1 MSRLIFLLA
10 ILAVGLALLIFN
22 HVSGETFGINNDDF
36 GRLVALGAIAALL
49 SAAILRGRGR
59 LGEGLRQI
67 FIWFLI
73 ALALVSVYVY
83 RFELQS
89 VGDRLLAG
97 LIPGRAMVI
106 TDSEGQQE
114 VVLHRRLDGQFAADA
129 TINGHEVS
137 MLVDT
142 GASSIALTYEDA
154 ERIGLDPAN
163 LSYTVAVLTANG
175 RALAAPVTLSDIAIG
190 PIERRNIRAMV
201 AAEGKLD
208 RSLLGMS
215 FLSTLDFLQMR
226 TDQLRLR
233 D

>member
-1 MSRLIFLLA
+1 MNRLILLLA

-22 HVSGETFGINNDDF
+22 HESGQTFGINNDDF

-49 SAAILRGRGR
+49 SAGILRSRGR
-59 LGEGLRQI
+59 LGEGLRLI

-97 LIPGRAMVI
+97 LMPGRAMVI

-114 VVLHRRLDGQFAADA
+114 VVLHRRLDGQFVADA
-129 TINGHEVS
+129 TIDGHEIS

-142 GASSIALTYEDA
+142 GASSVALTYEDA

-175 RALAAPVTLSDIAIG
+175 RALAAPITLSDIAVG

-226 TDQLRLR
+226 TDELRLR

>member
-1 MSRLIFLLA
+1 MNRLIFLLA

-22 HVSGETFGINNDDF
+22 HDSGETFGINNEDF
-36 GRLVALGAIAALL
+36 GRLVALGAMAALL

-73 ALALVSVYVY
+73 ALALIAVYVY

-89 VGDRLLAG
+89 VADRLLAG
-97 LIPGRAMVI
+97 LMPGRAMVI

-114 VVLHRRLDGQFAADA
+114 VVLHRRLDGHFAADA
-129 TINGHEVS
+129 MINGHEVS

-163 LSYTVAVLTANG
+163 LSYTVTVLTANG
-175 RALAAPVTLSDIAIG
+175 RTLAAPVTLSDIAIG
-190 PIERRNIRAMV
+190 PIERQNIRAMV

>member
-1 MSRLIFLLA
+1 MNRLIFLLA

-22 HVSGETFGINNDDF
+22 HESGQTFGINNDDF

-49 SAAILRGRGR
+49 SAGILRSRGR
-59 LGEGLRQI
+59 LGEGLRLI
-67 FIWFLI
+67 FIWILI
-73 ALALVSVYVY
+73 ALALISVYVY

-89 VGDRLLAG
+89 VGDRLLAE
-97 LIPGRAMVI
+97 LMPGRAMVI

-114 VVLHRRLDGQFAADA
+114 VVLQRRLDGQFAADA
-129 TINGHEVS
+129 VINGHEVS

-163 LSYTVAVLTANG
+163 LSYTVTVMTANG
-175 RALAAPVTLSDIAIG
+175 RALAAPVTLPDIAIG

-201 AAEGKLD
+201 AAEGRLD

-226 TDQLRLR
+226 TNELRLR

>member
-1 MSRLIFLLA
+1 MNRLIFLLA

-22 HVSGETFGINNDDF
+22 HESGQTFGINNDDF

-49 SAAILRGRGR
+49 SAAILRSRGR

-73 ALALVSVYVY
+73 ALALVSAYVY
-83 RFELQS
+83 RFELQA

-97 LIPGRAMVI
+97 LMPGRAMVI

-114 VVLHRRLDGQFAADA
+114 VVLQRRLDGQFAADA
-129 TINGHEVS
+129 VINGHEIS

-226 TDQLRLR
+226 TNELRLR

>member
-1 MSRLIFLLA
+1 MNRLTLLLA
-10 ILAVGLALLIFN
+10 ILAAGLALLIFN
-22 HVSGETFGINNDDF
+22 HESGQTFGINNDDF

-49 SAAILRGRGR
+49 SAGILRSRGR

-73 ALALVSVYVY
+73 ALALISVYVY

-89 VGDRLLAG
+89 IGDRLLAG
-97 LIPGRAMVI
+97 LMPGRAMVI

-114 VVLHRRLDGQFAADA
+114 VVLQRRLDGQFAADA

-142 GASSIALTYEDA
+142 GASSIALTFEDA

-163 LSYTVAVLTANG
+163 LSYTVTVMTANG

-201 AAEGKLD
+201 AAEGRLD

-226 TDQLRLR
+226 ADELRLR

>member
-1 MSRLIFLLA
+1 MNRLIFLLA

-22 HVSGETFGINNDDF
+22 HESGQTFGINNDDF

-49 SAAILRGRGR
+49 SAGILRSRGR
-59 LGEGLRQI
+59 LGEGLRLI

-73 ALALVSVYVY
+73 ALALISVYVY

-97 LIPGRAMVI
+97 LMPGRAMVI
-106 TDSEGQQE
+106 TDSDGQQE
-114 VVLHRRLDGQFAADA
+114 VVLQRRLDGQFAADA
-129 TINGHEVS
+129 KINGHDVS

-142 GASSIALTYEDA
+142 GASSVALTYEDA

-163 LSYTVAVLTANG
+163 LSYTVTVMTANG

-201 AAEGKLD
+201 AAEGRLD

-215 FLSTLDFLQMR
+215 FISTLDFLQMR
-226 TDQLRLR
+226 TDELRLR

>member
-1 MSRLIFLLA
+1 MNRLVLLLA
-10 ILAVGLALLIFN
+10 ILAIGLVLLIVN
-22 HVSGETFGINNDDF
+22 HDAGQTLGMSNDDF
-36 GRLVALGAIAALL
+36 GQLVALSALATLFAAG
-49 SAAILRGRGR
+49 ILRSRRGF
-59 LGEGLRQI
+59 GEGLRQI
-67 FIWFLI
+67 AIWLLI
-73 ALALVSVYVY
+73 ALILVSTYIY

-89 VGDRLLAG
+89 FGDRLLAG
-97 LIPGRAMVI
+97 LSPGRAMVI
-106 TDSEGQQE
+106 TDSEGEQE
-114 VVLHRRLDGQFAADA
+114 VLLQKRIDGHFAADA
-129 TINGHEVS
+129 TINGHDVN

-163 LSYTVAVLTANG
+163 LSYRVTVMTANG
-175 RALAAPVTLSDIAIG
+175 PALAAPVTLAEIAIG
-190 PIERRNIRAMV
+190 PIQRKNIRAMV

-226 TDQLRLR
+226 TDELRLR